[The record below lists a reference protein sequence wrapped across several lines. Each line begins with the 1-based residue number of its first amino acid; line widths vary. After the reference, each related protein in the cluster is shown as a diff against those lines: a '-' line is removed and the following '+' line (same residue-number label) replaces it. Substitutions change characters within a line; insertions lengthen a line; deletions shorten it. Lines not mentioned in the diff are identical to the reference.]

1 MIAAVRRVVPLCGLV
16 LLLTGCGGKSGT
28 GAAGTSSTST
38 TPAPATATTTT
49 TAAPSS
55 AVPGIA
61 RCSAAT
67 LAGAVKAEDSG
78 AGQRYATLVVT
89 NRGQAACTLYGYGGL
104 QLVDAQGKPTP
115 TNLVRTPN
123 PGPALVTLQP
133 GQAAHKKLHWTVVP
147 TGDEPVT
154 GPCQPPSAGAT
165 VIPPD
170 ETQPFTVVYEFGSVC
185 DKGRI
190 EGSAYVK
197 A

>member
-1 MIAAVRRVVPLCGLV
+1 MIRLVAPLCALAV
-16 LLLTGCGGKSGT
+16 LLTACGNKSTGT
-28 GAAGTSSTST
+28 GAQPLTPTSESP
-38 TPAPATATTTT
+38 PASTT
-49 TAAPSS
+49 TAAPSTS
-55 AVPGIA
+55 PGVP

-67 LAGAVKAEDSG
+67 LAGTIRPADAG
-78 AGQRYATLVVT
+78 AGNRYATLVVT
-89 NRGQAACTLYGYGGL
+89 AKSACTLYGYGGL

-115 TNLVRTPN
+115 TNLIRTPN
-123 PGPALVTLQP
+123 PGPALVSLQP
-133 GQAAHKKLHWTVVP
+133 GQTAHKTLHWTVVP

-154 GPCQPPSAGAT
+154 GPCEPPSAGAT

-170 ETQPFTVVYEFGSVC
+170 ETQPFTVVYDFGPVC